1 MINLKAVAVSYTR
14 TIYVIFDE
22 NDYIDKYELYRND
35 VLINTYAKD
44 DLHFNHQ
51 EEDGELIR
59 PCVFDRDH
67 HTNLF
72 FKNSNH
78 EWMYKD
84 TDLDSF
90 QEYKYCIKCYHNDAE
105 IDSKIAYATLK

>member
-35 VLINTYAKD
+35 VLINTYVKN

-51 EEDGELIR
+51 EEDGELTR

-84 TDLDSF
+84 TDLDLF
-90 QEYKYCIKCYHNDAE
+90 QEYKYCIKCYHNDTE

>member
-1 MINLKAVAVSYTR
+1 MIDMRAVVVSYTQA
-14 TIYVIFDE
+14 IYIIFDE

-35 VLINTYAKD
+35 ILIGTYTKD
-44 DLHFNHQ
+44 DLYFNHQ
-51 EEDGELIR
+51 GEDGELIR
-59 PCVFDRDH
+59 PCMFDRDH

-84 TDLDSF
+84 TDLNSF
-90 QEYKYCIKCYHNDAE
+90 QEYKYCIKCYHNNTE